1 LTLTDYTINDDSFY
15 LFACAELKAREKEFI
30 EEQKIKRMIGVKSA
44 NDFLR
49 MLHETYY
56 LKYLTAAGANDNFEN
71 VIISEL
77 KSMVSFLRDRLK
89 AEHQIIINLLTLKE
103 DLHNVKLMMKSAF
116 LDRDMEKL
124 FVPVSYS
131 YNQLKRAMEPG
142 SHENIDLYASSILQY
157 AAMLSSTEKNHRT
170 AELKLELFFLEKLY
184 SLTSAIKSSMIKDFL
199 RHIIDIFNIKNIY
212 RNKFSGEKF
221 NFDLF
226 LHKNGFFNINFLK
239 NFENENLEHFI
250 QQISKTRYAPLIK
263 QEAGLPHEAEDGVCS
278 FEKSEEL
285 FYIYFFD
292 PVKYTISNLEK
303 IVDFFIKKRIELKN
317 LSIVFT
323 GILYDIDRSK
333 IRHEVLL
340 LDEDKN
346 RSNRRK

>member
-1 LTLTDYTINDDSFY
+1 MALTDYTINDDSFY

-30 EEQKIKRMIGVKSA
+30 EEQKIKRMVGVKSA
-44 NDFLR
+44 NEFLR

-56 LKYLTAAGANDNFEN
+56 SKYLTDTGAGVNYNFEN
-71 VIISEL
+71 VVTSEL
-77 KSMVSFLRDRLK
+77 KSMVSFLKDRLK
-89 AEHQIIINLLTLKE
+89 TEHQIIINLLTLKE
-103 DLHNVKLMMKSAF
+103 DLHNIKLMMKSAF
-116 LDRDMEKL
+116 LSRDMEKL
-124 FVPVSYS
+124 FIPVSYS
-131 YNQLKRAMEPG
+131 YNQLKRAMDPG
-142 SHENIDLYASSILQY
+142 SHENIDLSTGSILQY
-157 AAMLSSTEKNHRT
+157 AAMLGITEKNHRT

-184 SLTSAIKSSMIKDFL
+184 SLIAAIKSSMVKDFL
-199 RHIIDIFNIKNIY
+199 KHIIDMFNIKNIY
-212 RNKFSGEKF
+212 RNKFSGEKID
-221 NFDLF
+221 FDLF
-226 LHKNGFFNINFLK
+226 LHKNGFLDIKFLK
-239 NFENENLEHFI
+239 NFENENLEYFI
-250 QQISKTRYAPLIK
+250 QQISKTRYAPLVK
-263 QEAGLPHEAEDGVCS
+263 QAPGLPHEATDEVYS

-292 PVKYTISNLEK
+292 PVKYTVSNLEK

-346 RSNRRK
+346 RSNW